1 MVWEVSILLPAA
13 KGGTMDGESG
23 GLGLISGG
31 VPCNFY
37 MKSVLLDATAEL
49 FGMLVFAI
57 RAQSIMYLY
66 LVSAKQ
72 HSS

>member
-1 MVWEVSILLPAA
+1 M
-13 KGGTMDGESG
+13 GGGG
-23 GLGLISGG
+23 GLGLISVG
-31 VPCNFY
+31 VSCNFY
-37 MKSVLLDATAEL
+37 MKNVLLDVTAEL
-49 FGMLVFAI
+49 FGMHIFPM